1 MGEEGEGGKGRGRK
15 VPGGEGKGE
24 GDRQDKKILPRG
36 RTEEVSCSGQDR
48 GTVWDLQVKG
58 FSEQS
63 VLAVCQCGSCLR
75 IRDSLWHKNTFR
87 RGVRRGGHCS
97 SS

>member
-1 MGEEGEGGKGRGRK
+1 
-15 VPGGEGKGE
+15 
-24 GDRQDKKILPRG
+24 
-36 RTEEVSCSGQDR
+36 VSCSGQDR